1 LCIHSSSLLLHS
13 VSRLHVQFRRPLPNY
28 PKRKC
33 RHIQIIKITRQLLL
47 IYTVFSDSS
56 SLSAHLLIFLSCS
69 WNIVFLLLSP
79 TSLSCLVHT
88 TRPHVSFP
96 SFDLRSRHASARLLL
111 QLLSP
116 LPYETEVKTFWIRQ
130 RVLTPT
136 FLFPK
141 ETNKHPRSNIL
152 YCPISVTPF
161 LSLLYLSLVKIL
173 LHCYKALATFFRS
186 HAIHFTAV
194 HCTFL
199 FPKETKK
206 NTREAIYCP
215 LSVTPFLSLLYMSLV
230 QIMLHCY
237 KALATF
243 FRSHAIQ
250 LTALHLKRQKKH
262 PRSNIL
268 SIIRDPISFFALH
281 VLGSK

>member
-1 LCIHSSSLLLHS
+1 
-13 VSRLHVQFRRPLPNY
+13 
-28 PKRKC
+28 
-33 RHIQIIKITRQLLL
+33 
-47 IYTVFSDSS
+47 
-56 SLSAHLLIFLSCS
+56 
-69 WNIVFLLLSP
+69 
-79 TSLSCLVHT
+79 
-88 TRPHVSFP
+88 
-96 SFDLRSRHASARLLL
+96 
-111 QLLSP
+111 
-116 LPYETEVKTFWIRQ
+116 
-130 RVLTPT
+130 
-136 FLFPK
+136 
-141 ETNKHPRSNIL
+141 
-152 YCPISVTPF
+152 VTPF

-250 LTALHLKRQKKH
+250 LTALHLKRQKKNTREAIYCPLSVTPFLSLLFMSLVQIMLH
-262 PRSNIL
+262 CYKALATFFRSHAIQFTAVHCTLYLRQISVTPFSALLSMSLVKIIL
-268 SIIRDPISFFALH
+268 HCYKALVTFPVH
-281 VLGSK
+281 AQSSLPLYTVHYTSTK